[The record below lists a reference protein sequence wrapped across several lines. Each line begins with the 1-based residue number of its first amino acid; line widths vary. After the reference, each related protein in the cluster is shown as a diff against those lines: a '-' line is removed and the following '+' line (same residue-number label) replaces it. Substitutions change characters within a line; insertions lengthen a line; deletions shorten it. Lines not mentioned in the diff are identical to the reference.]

1 MAGRKDAPLDDES
14 RSYGALWLVCSLLL
28 FVGALWAVADDNIFR
43 RPWKKYQAEFSRL
56 EIKRLEDAIAA
67 EQAKLDADPGYQ
79 AATKAVE
86 DAKANVASGE
96 NAKKLA
102 SLHAALDQAQREDQ
116 SKDLNLR
123 FVKSE
128 LEERRFQYDDAVHH
142 GRPTDEI
149 QKQIDERLALQAER
163 QKIYADSQAKI
174 AGIEGEIKAIENV

>member
-56 EIKRLEDAIAA
+56 EIKRLEDAIGA
-67 EQAKLDADPGYQ
+67 EQTKLDADPAYQ
-79 AATKAVE
+79 AASKAVDE
-86 DAKANVASGE
+86 AKASVTSGE

-102 SLHAALDQAQREDQ
+102 SLRAQLDQAQRDDQ

-128 LEERRFQYDDAVHH
+128 LEEWRYFYDDAVHH

-149 QKQIDERLALQAER
+149 QHQIDQRLALQSER
-163 QKIYADSQAKI
+163 QKIYAES
-174 AGIEGEIKAIENV
+174 